1 MNTQQPKFFKLILPF
16 FTLFNIVNIIFI
28 IFSEKWDAIHINHTV
43 VISGNML
50 FFALA
55 LLSLWLHLMAAKS
68 PNPNILVRS
77 VMGSTLI
84 KMLLTAIVVLIY
96 TKVMKENKS
105 TWGVIVGM
113 VVYLFYMLLE
123 VKIALRLNKN
133 KV

>member
-16 FTLFNIVNIIFI
+16 FTLFNILNILFI
-28 IFSEKWDAIHINHTV
+28 IFSEKLDAIHINHTIV
-43 VISGNML
+43 LFGNAL

-55 LLSLWLHLMAAKS
+55 LLSLWLHLAASKN

-77 VMGSTLI
+77 VMGSTLV
-84 KMLLTAIVVLIY
+84 KMLMTAIVVLIY

-123 VKIALRLNKN
+123 VKIALRLNK
-133 KV
+133 K

>member
-1 MNTQQPKFFKLILPF
+1 MKTQPPKFFKLILPF
-16 FTLFNIVNIIFI
+16 FTLFNVINIIFI
-28 IFSEKWDAIHINHTV
+28 IFSEKWDAIQVNHTV
-43 VISGNML
+43 VIFGNAL

-55 LLSLWLHLMAAKS
+55 LLSLWLHITASKN

-84 KMLLTAIVVLIY
+84 KMLMTAIVVLIY

-105 TWGVIVGM
+105 TWGVIGGM

-123 VKIALRLNKN
+123 VKIALRMNK
-133 KV
+133 K